1 MLFYYDVLIK
11 LLKSPL
17 ILITYCQAVLRHMTA
32 EQIMRRFNVKT
43 VTAEGMSEIL
53 LLNMLEKFREA
64 LTDDRLQELLK
75 CAKQSSFAQI
85 KLKLYEMDHDY
96 LKCLRV
102 IMRRKQFDSALDWI
116 SERLQT
122 LNFKAA
128 SDSKD
133 NKLQKSRDSFEKEVL
148 SWGLYLF
155 KHDAQ
160 GTVKMFE

>member
-1 MLFYYDVLIK
+1 
-11 LLKSPL
+11 
-17 ILITYCQAVLRHMTA
+17 MTA

-43 VTAEGMSEIL
+43 ITAEGMSEIL
-53 LLNMLEKFREA
+53 LLNMLEKLREA

-75 CAKQSSFAQI
+75 CAKQSTFAQI
-85 KLKLYEMDHDY
+85 KLQLYEMDHDY

-102 IMRRKQFDSALDWI
+102 IMRRQHFESALEWI

-122 LNFKAA
+122 LSHKAA
-128 SDSKD
+128 SNSKDSK
-133 NKLQKSRDSFEKEVL
+133 LLKSRDSFEKEVL

-155 KHDAQ
+155 KHDAD